1 MEVSQLISEGMMAN
15 HHFAAYTGLMDP
27 DKDPMT
33 INFIKHF
40 GKAQEHI
47 DSRIMVL
54 ILEEIAI

>member
-40 GKAQEHI
+40 GKAQEL
-47 DSRIMVL
+47 S
-54 ILEEIAI
+54 AY